1 MTEVYRRKLALDKY
15 TPTLTAVTLFYS
27 RIILKKLTTENKTT
41 FRKLEKSVK
50 FSVKCDADI
59 KFMISTVNNNKIVK
73 KTFRDH
79 SASNI
84 EDLCNKLGNACDEYF
99 AECDRNDVILK
110 CE

>member
-59 KFMISTVNNNKIVK
+59 KLVNNISKSEIQQ
-73 KTFRDH
+73 
-79 SASNI
+79 
-84 EDLCNKLGNACDEYF
+84 
-99 AECDRNDVILK
+99 
-110 CE
+110 

>member
-59 KFMISTVNNNKIVK
+59 KFNRAIWY
-73 KTFRDH
+73 
-79 SASNI
+79 NI
-84 EDLCNKLGNACDEYF
+84 
-99 AECDRNDVILK
+99 RNLIILLLIK
-110 CE
+110 QFGII

>member
-59 KFMISTVNNNKIVK
+59 KFYCLCAELCTYGQNFDSK
-73 KTFRDH
+73 K
-79 SASNI
+79 
-84 EDLCNKLGNACDEYF
+84 G
-99 AECDRNDVILK
+99 
-110 CE
+110 

>member
-50 FSVKCDADI
+50 LIFIMYQMLFSEIKLVI
-59 KFMISTVNNNKIVK
+59 KFLFVHD
-73 KTFRDH
+73 TF
-79 SASNI
+79 
-84 EDLCNKLGNACDEYF
+84 K
-99 AECDRNDVILK
+99 
-110 CE
+110 

>member
-50 FSVKCDADI
+50 FSIIIIVC
-59 KFMISTVNNNKIVK
+59 KF
-73 KTFRDH
+73 KTYYQLIFL
-79 SASNI
+79 S
-84 EDLCNKLGNACDEYF
+84 
-99 AECDRNDVILK
+99 
-110 CE
+110 